1 MIKKLFDGGTT
12 FAEIKNNNK
21 IISALQEVMKVKNI
35 NIDIKD
41 ETTLQNIAD
50 QLNIDIKDLL
60 LIVNKK
66 NGLEKEFYEAYPDM
80 KIDMK
85 NNEPDWLKENQI
97 VDLDVRDSL
106 AKGTDPFGTIMQTI
120 TNLNGKVL
128 HIVNTFE
135 ATPLYSVLGKQG
147 FEHYS
152 KNENGIWHI
161 YFYKN
166 IKI

>member
-1 MIKKLFDGGTT
+1 MIKKLFDGRTT
-12 FAEIKNNNK
+12 FTEIKNNNK
-21 IISALQEVMKVKNI
+21 IISALQEVMKVKNM

-41 ETTLQNIAD
+41 ETTLQDIAD

-66 NGLEKEFYEAYPDM
+66 NGLEKEFYEVYPNM
-80 KIDMK
+80 KNNTK
-85 NNEPDWLKENQI
+85 NNEPDWLKKNQI
-97 VDLDVRDSL
+97 IDLDVRDSL
-106 AKGTDPFGTIMQTI
+106 AEGVDPFGLIMQTI
-120 TNLNGKVL
+120 SKLNGKVL

-135 ATPLYSVLGKQG
+135 TTPLYSVLGKQG

-152 KNENGIWHI
+152 KNENDIWHI

>member
-1 MIKKLFDGGTT
+1 MIKKLFNSGTT
-12 FAEIKNNNK
+12 FAEIKNNDK

-66 NGLEKEFYEAYPDM
+66 NGLEKEFYEVYPDM
-80 KIDMK
+80 KNNEK
-85 NNEPDWLKENQI
+85 NNEPDWLKKNQI
-97 VDLDVRDSL
+97 IDLDVRASL
-106 AKGTDPFGTIMQTI
+106 AEGVDPFGLIMQTI
-120 TNLNGKVL
+120 SKLNGKVL

-135 ATPLYSVLGKQG
+135 TTPLYSVLGKQG

>member
-1 MIKKLFDGGTT
+1 MVKKLFQGDTT

-21 IISALQEVMKVKNI
+21 IISALQEVMKVKNVDI
-35 NIDIKD
+35 NMKE

-80 KIDMK
+80 KIDIK

-106 AKGTDPFGTIMQTI
+106 AKGIDPFGIIMQNI
-120 TNLNGKVL
+120 ANLNGKIL
-128 HIVNTFE
+128 HIINTFE
-135 ATPLYSVLGKQG
+135 ATPLYSVLGKKG